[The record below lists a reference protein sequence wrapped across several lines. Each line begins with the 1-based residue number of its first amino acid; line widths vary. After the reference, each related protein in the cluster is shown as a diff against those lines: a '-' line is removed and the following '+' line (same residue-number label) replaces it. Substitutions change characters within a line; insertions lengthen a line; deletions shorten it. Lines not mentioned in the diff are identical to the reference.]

1 MFPSPLRR
9 LPIALGTLLVL
20 ASTLV
25 ATALPGPARAEGTLT
40 VFAAASLKEALEE
53 VSEAWTAQT
62 GTPVRISFAGS
73 SALARQISAGAP
85 ADVFISAN
93 SAWMDVLDDAGLLRA
108 RTRVDLLR
116 NSLVLIAPADQ
127 AAPISAPAPAPA
139 SASVSGQPPLL
150 GAALDLPGMLGTEGR
165 LAMALVDA
173 VPAGIYGKAAL
184 QSLGLWQGVDTRVA
198 QTDNVR
204 AALALVSTGEAP
216 LGIVYATDAL
226 ADPGVKV
233 LGRFP
238 DDSHPPI
245 VYPAAIVAET
255 RADSARAY
263 LDFLSS
269 PPAAAI
275 FEQHGFGLA
284 R

>member
-1 MFPSPLRR
+1 MSLSPLRR
-9 LPIALGTLLVL
+9 LPTAMGTLLLV
-20 ASTLV
+20 ACALV
-25 ATALPGPARAEGTLT
+25 ATALPGPARADDTLT

-62 GTPVRISFAGS
+62 GAPVRISFAGS

-85 ADVFISAN
+85 ADLFISAN

-108 RTRVDLLR
+108 RSRIDLLR

-127 AAPISAPAPAPA
+127 AAPFPA
-139 SASVSGQPPLL
+139 SASAAARPPLL
-150 GAALDLPGMLGTEGR
+150 GAALDLPGMLGSEGR

-184 QSLGLWQGVDTRVA
+184 QSLGLWQDVDARVA

-245 VYPAAIVAET
+245 VYPAAIMAET
-255 RADSARAY
+255 RADGARAY

-269 PPAAAI
+269 PPAAAV
-275 FEQHGFGLA
+275 FERHGFGLA